1 VDVFALFVFFVDQP
15 LLAIVPAALF
25 ACSALAAREWIL
37 WIAAA
42 AWLTYGLYEL
52 GNSSGL
58 LCSGDCNI
66 RADLL
71 FIAPILLMLS
81 FYALASW
88 LWRNLRRKV
97 DHSE

>member
-1 VDVFALFVFFVDQP
+1 MDISLFVFFVDQP
-15 LLAIVPAALF
+15 LLAILPAAFL
-25 ACSALAAREWIL
+25 ACSALVARERIL

-71 FIAPILLMLS
+71 FIAPVLLIMS
-81 FYALASW
+81 FYALASS
-88 LWRNLRRKV
+88 LWRNLRRKT
-97 DHSE
+97 DHSK